1 MAIVAL
7 VLSLSGFI
15 VGISA
20 PIGAILGH
28 MASRQIAQTGEEGAG
43 LAKAAI
49 IIGWILTGL
58 FLLAVCLFVVV
69 IVVAA
74 GSVDTTT

>member
-1 MAIVAL
+1 
-7 VLSLSGFI
+7 
-15 VGISA
+15 
-20 PIGAILGH
+20 

-58 FLLAVCLFVVV
+58 FLVAVCFFIVV
-69 IVVAA
+69 IFVAA
-74 GSVDTTT
+74 GSINTNT